1 MSEFSRFVVYF
12 NIYPKLLFP
21 SSVDATADN
30 KRHGRLLNHSKT
42 NPNVVTKM
50 VILDNLPYLCLVAGR
65 SICKGEQLE
74 YDYGDRSKMSIQSH
88 PWLVK

>member
-1 MSEFSRFVVYF
+1 MNCKTCVFKHLPEIV
-12 NIYPKLLFP
+12 FP

-30 KRHGRLLNHSKT
+30 NRHGRLLNHSKT
-42 NPNVVTKM
+42 NPNVITKM
-50 VILDNLPYLCLVAGR
+50 VILDHLPYLCLVAGR
-65 SICKGEQLE
+65 DICEGEQLE